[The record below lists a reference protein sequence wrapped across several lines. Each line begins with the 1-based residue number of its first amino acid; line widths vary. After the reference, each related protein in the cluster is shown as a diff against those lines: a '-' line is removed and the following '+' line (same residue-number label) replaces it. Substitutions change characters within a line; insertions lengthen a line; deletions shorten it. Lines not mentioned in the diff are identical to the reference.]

1 MSIKDYLVWLWKI
14 SNGMRLRIAHRATC
28 GILHVGVSLLFI
40 WVSKHIIDIATGQA
54 VGSFSSYALLLI
66 SCVIM
71 QLLLS
76 ASIRRIEE
84 LSFIDLNNKLRQQL
98 FNHVMISRWMGRD
111 GIHTGDILNRI
122 ERDVSSIADLLCRII
137 PSVLITLVR
146 LTAAFAFLLYLDIR
160 LAAVLFFIMPIA
172 LLISKSYVKKMRKLS
187 KDIRNTDSRLQSF
200 LQENIQHRTLISSL
214 ERTNE
219 ASENL
224 DSLQDGLY
232 NQIKQRTN
240 FSIFSR
246 SMVQLGF
253 ASGYTTAFLWGA
265 MGLINGSISFGT
277 VTAFLQLVNQ
287 VQRPIVELGNYIP
300 SFIQGYIA
308 IERLDELTS
317 LEIEE
322 QGTPIKL
329 EGKPGVRIEN
339 VSFSYTENEQNIIQN
354 FSHDFTPG
362 SLTAIIGETGVG
374 KSTLMRLLLA
384 LLLPDN
390 GKVIFYNNEREVS
403 ASPLTR
409 CNIVYV
415 PQGNTLLSGS
425 IRDNL
430 LLGKPD
436 ATEDELRQ
444 ALHIAVADFVYD
456 LPLGLDTQC
465 GELGAGFSEGQAQR
479 IAIARGLLRPGGIM
493 LLDEPTSSLDKDTE
507 QLLLSRLAEQANN
520 KTVILVT
527 HKEATVQF
535 CTSSIK
541 LGTA

>member
-1 MSIKDYLVWLWKI
+1 
-14 SNGMRLRIAHRATC
+14 
-28 GILHVGVSLLFI
+28 
-40 WVSKHIIDIATGQA
+40 
-54 VGSFSSYALLLI
+54 
-66 SCVIM
+66 
-71 QLLLS
+71 
-76 ASIRRIEE
+76 
-84 LSFIDLNNKLRQQL
+84 
-98 FNHVMISRWMGRD
+98 
-111 GIHTGDILNRI
+111 
-122 ERDVSSIADLLCRII
+122 
-137 PSVLITLVR
+137 
-146 LTAAFAFLLYLDIR
+146 
-160 LAAVLFFIMPIA
+160 
-172 LLISKSYVKKMRKLS
+172 
-187 KDIRNTDSRLQSF
+187 
-200 LQENIQHRTLISSL
+200 TLISSL

>member
-219 ASENL
+219 ASKNL

>member
-14 SNGMRLRIAHRATC
+14 SNGMRLRIALRATC

-54 VGSFSSYALLLI
+54 VGSFSNYALLLI

-219 ASENL
+219 ASKNL

-507 QLLLSRLAEQANN
+507 QLLLSRLAEQANS

>member
-40 WVSKHIIDIATGQA
+40 WVSKHIIDIATGQT
-54 VGSFSSYALLLI
+54 VGSFSNYALLLI

-84 LSFIDLNNKLRQQL
+84 LSFIDLNNKLRQRL
-98 FNHVMISRWMGRD
+98 FNHVMISRWMGRG

-240 FSIFSR
+240 FSVFSR

-507 QLLLSRLAEQANN
+507 QLLLSRLAEQANS

>member
-84 LSFIDLNNKLRQQL
+84 LSFIDLNNKLRQRL
-98 FNHVMISRWMGRD
+98 FNHVMISRWMGRE

-232 NQIKQRTN
+232 NQIKQRIN

>member
-14 SNGMRLRIAHRATC
+14 SNGMRLRIALRATC

-54 VGSFSSYALLLI
+54 VGSFSNYALLLI

-84 LSFIDLNNKLRQQL
+84 LSFIDLNNKLRQRL

-390 GKVIFYNNEREVS
+390 GKVIFYNNECEVS

-507 QLLLSRLAEQANN
+507 QLLLSRLAEQANS

>member
-14 SNGMRLRIAHRATC
+14 SNGMRLRIALRATC

-40 WVSKHIIDIATGQA
+40 WVSKHIIDIATGQT
-54 VGSFSSYALLLI
+54 VGSFSNYALLLI

-507 QLLLSRLAEQANN
+507 QLLLSRLAEQANS

>member
-40 WVSKHIIDIATGQA
+40 WVSKHIIDIATGQT
-54 VGSFSSYALLLI
+54 VGSFSNYALLLI

-390 GKVIFYNNEREVS
+390 GEVIFYNNEREVS

>member
-40 WVSKHIIDIATGQA
+40 WVSKHIIDIATGQT
-54 VGSFSSYALLLI
+54 VGSFSNYALLLI

-339 VSFSYTENEQNIIQN
+339 VSLSYTENEQNIIQN

-507 QLLLSRLAEQANN
+507 QLLLSRLAEQANS

>member
-1 MSIKDYLVWLWKI
+1 
-14 SNGMRLRIAHRATC
+14 
-28 GILHVGVSLLFI
+28 
-40 WVSKHIIDIATGQA
+40 
-54 VGSFSSYALLLI
+54 
-66 SCVIM
+66 M

-84 LSFIDLNNKLRQQL
+84 LSFIDLNNKLRQRL
-98 FNHVMISRWMGRD
+98 FNHVMISRWMGRE

-507 QLLLSRLAEQANN
+507 QLLLSRLAEQANS

>member
-14 SNGMRLRIAHRATC
+14 SNGMRLRIALRATC

-54 VGSFSSYALLLI
+54 VGSFSNYALLLI

-84 LSFIDLNNKLRQQL
+84 LSFIDLNNKLRQRL
-98 FNHVMISRWMGRD
+98 FNHVMISRWMGRE

-507 QLLLSRLAEQANN
+507 QLLLSRLAEQANS

>member
-40 WVSKHIIDIATGQA
+40 WVSKHIIDIATGQT
-54 VGSFSSYALLLI
+54 VGSFSNYALLLI

-84 LSFIDLNNKLRQQL
+84 LSFIDLNNKLRQRL
-98 FNHVMISRWMGRD
+98 FNHVMISRWMGRE

-507 QLLLSRLAEQANN
+507 QLLLSRLAEQANS

>member
-14 SNGMRLRIAHRATC
+14 SNGMRLRIALRATC

-54 VGSFSSYALLLI
+54 VGSFSNYALLLI

-84 LSFIDLNNKLRQQL
+84 LSFIDLNNKLRQRL
-98 FNHVMISRWMGRD
+98 FNHVMISRWMGRE

-507 QLLLSRLAEQANN
+507 QLLLSRLAEQANS

-541 LGTA
+541 LGTS

>member
-14 SNGMRLRIAHRATC
+14 SNGMRLRIALRATC

-54 VGSFSSYALLLI
+54 VGSFSNYARLLI

-76 ASIRRIEE
+76 ASIRRLEE
-84 LSFIDLNNKLRQQL
+84 LSFIDLNNKLRQRL
-98 FNHVMISRWMGRD
+98 FNHVMISRWMGRE

-246 SMVQLGF
+246 SMVQLGY

-507 QLLLSRLAEQANN
+507 QLLLSRLAEQANS

>member
-14 SNGMRLRIAHRATC
+14 SNGMRLRIALRATC

-76 ASIRRIEE
+76 ASIRHIEE
-84 LSFIDLNNKLRQQL
+84 LSFIDLNNKLRQRL
-98 FNHVMISRWMGRD
+98 FNHVMISRWMGRE

-329 EGKPGVRIEN
+329 DGKPGVRIEN

-390 GKVIFYNNEREVS
+390 GEVIFYNNEREVS

>member
-14 SNGMRLRIAHRATC
+14 SNGMRLRIALRATC

-54 VGSFSSYALLLI
+54 VGSFTNYALLLI

-98 FNHVMISRWMGRD
+98 FNHVMISRWMGRE

-507 QLLLSRLAEQANN
+507 QLLLSRLAEQANS

>member
-40 WVSKHIIDIATGQA
+40 WVSKHIIDIATGQT
-54 VGSFSSYALLLI
+54 VGSFSNYALLLI

-240 FSIFSR
+240 FSVFSR

-507 QLLLSRLAEQANN
+507 QLLLSRLAEQANS

>member
-14 SNGMRLRIAHRATC
+14 SNGMRLRIALRATC

-54 VGSFSSYALLLI
+54 VGSFSNYALLLI

-507 QLLLSRLAEQANN
+507 QLLLSRLAEQANS

>member
-507 QLLLSRLAEQANN
+507 QLLLSRLAEQANS

>member
-1 MSIKDYLVWLWKI
+1 MSIKDYLVWVWKI

-40 WVSKHIIDIATGQA
+40 WVSKHIIDIATGQT
-54 VGSFSSYALLLI
+54 VGSFSNYALLLI

-507 QLLLSRLAEQANN
+507 QLLLSRLAEQANS

>member
-14 SNGMRLRIAHRATC
+14 SNGMRLRIALRATC

-84 LSFIDLNNKLRQQL
+84 LSFIDLNNKLRQRL
-98 FNHVMISRWMGRD
+98 FNHVMISRWMGREC
-111 GIHTGDILNRI
+111 IHTGDILNRI

-287 VQRPIVELGNYIP
+287 VQRPIVELGTYIP

-456 LPLGLDTQC
+456 LPLGHDTQC

-541 LGTA
+541 LGTS

>member
-14 SNGMRLRIAHRATC
+14 SNGMRLRIALRATC

-54 VGSFSSYALLLI
+54 VGSFSNYALLLI

-84 LSFIDLNNKLRQQL
+84 LSFIDLNNKLRQRL
-98 FNHVMISRWMGRD
+98 FNHVMISRWMGRE

-390 GKVIFYNNEREVS
+390 GKVIFYNNECEVS

-507 QLLLSRLAEQANN
+507 QLLLSRLAEQANS

>member
-14 SNGMRLRIAHRATC
+14 SNGMRLRIALRATC

-40 WVSKHIIDIATGQA
+40 WVSKHIIDIATGQT
-54 VGSFSSYALLLI
+54 VGSFSNYALLLI

-84 LSFIDLNNKLRQQL
+84 LSFIDLNNKLRQRL
-98 FNHVMISRWMGRD
+98 FNHVMISRWMGRE

-507 QLLLSRLAEQANN
+507 QLLLSRLAEQANS

>member
-14 SNGMRLRIAHRATC
+14 SNGMRLRIALRATC

-54 VGSFSSYALLLI
+54 VGSFSNYALLLI

-84 LSFIDLNNKLRQQL
+84 LSFIDLNNKLRQRL
-98 FNHVMISRWMGRD
+98 FNHVMISRWMGRE

-232 NQIKQRTN
+232 NQIKQLTN
-240 FSIFSR
+240 YSIFSR
-246 SMVQLGF
+246 SMGQLVF

-541 LGTA
+541 LGTP